1 MFVHYSL
8 GEKLKPELEHG
19 VPLPWKEACSVCFT
33 TSVYGFL
40 LKLSLKISKTNP
52 NTSFSATQVQCCK
65 KKKKKKTFLTLLK
78 IFFHPIK
85 GFNPKVDGASTFL
98 ILVCLKWANLMLLF
112 KTACYFSWSVC
123 LFSGPVLS
131 SYCLF

>member
-1 MFVHYSL
+1 MLYHFRLWIFVEIELKDIENKSQHLFFCHL
-8 GEKLKPELEHG
+8 GVVLQE
-19 VPLPWKEACSVCFT
+19 
-33 TSVYGFL
+33 
-40 LKLSLKISKTNP
+40 
-52 NTSFSATQVQCCK
+52 
-65 KKKKKKTFLTLLK
+65 KKKKKTFLTLLK